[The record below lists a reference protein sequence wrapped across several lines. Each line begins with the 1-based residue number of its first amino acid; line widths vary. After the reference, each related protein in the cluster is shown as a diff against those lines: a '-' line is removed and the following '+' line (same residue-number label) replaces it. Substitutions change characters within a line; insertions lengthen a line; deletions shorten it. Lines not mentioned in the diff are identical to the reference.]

1 MMEFLIGFQ
10 RWINAAIAADL
21 NAFAAT
27 RDWAALLAVL
37 PFGIIFGAIHAL
49 TPGHG
54 KTVLASYL
62 VGSRLA
68 VLRGLAVA
76 AALALTHVGS
86 AVVLA
91 LAAAPILARTL
102 GGAGRAPI
110 IEDVS
115 RGLLALIGAW
125 FLYRAWRGPAHRH
138 REGVLVGIIAGLVP
152 CPLTLF
158 AMFLALRRGVPEA
171 GLIFAMAMVVGVGL
185 TLAAVAALTVISRD
199 QLVAFVARHGGSL
212 ESASRMLEA
221 ATGFALVLAGDAGVA
236 AAA

>member
-1 MMEFLIGFQ
+1 
-10 RWINAAIAADL
+10 
-21 NAFAAT
+21 
-27 RDWAALLAVL
+27 
-37 PFGIIFGAIHAL
+37 
-49 TPGHG
+49 
-54 KTVLASYL
+54 
-62 VGSRLA
+62 
-68 VLRGLAVA
+68 
-76 AALALTHVGS
+76 
-86 AVVLA
+86 VLA

-221 ATGFALVLAGDAGVA
+221 ATGFALVLAGVREIFGTG
-236 AAA
+236 